1 VKVTSERLPR
11 SIMQLTI
18 ELEETL
24 VEKELDRAARSLSQK
39 VRVPGFRPGKAPR
52 AILERFYGRPALVE
66 EATDGIINAGFRKA
80 LEQEGI
86 EPIAQANV
94 VDVQFAN
101 SPYTFVVHVPV
112 EPITK
117 IADYSGIKVP
127 YSVPA
132 VTDEVLQRALDD
144 LREKHVVLREP
155 EEARATKQGDLV
167 TAEVDVRKDGASING
182 RVDGQPAPST
192 DLILEPG
199 RLIPGLMEGVIGMN
213 VGDHKDIEA
222 TMPDDYTDE
231 ALRGSKVVFDVTV
244 RRIQERVLPDWD
256 ELPTLEESEG
266 SMADLKHKTSDDL
279 AKNARQNAENRVVN
293 EFIDTLVAGA
303 EFDYSDIMIQQEAD
317 RLLQSQ
323 EAEYVRYGTTAE
335 AVYKQMGR
343 SRDEFVKQMLPQG
356 KERLKRN
363 LVMREFITAEGIT
376 IGDDD
381 IDAEIEEMVSV
392 YPAEQHEM
400 MKSIL
405 RSQLLTTVANGALD
419 KKVRARIIEVAG
431 VVGDATPATKK
442 KSAKKGA
449 EESAPA
455 AETPKKKSA
464 KKDAEESA
472 PAAEAPKK
480 KSAKK
485 DAKESAPAA
494 EAPKKKSA
502 KKDAEESAPAAEAP
516 KKKSAKKAD

>member
-1 VKVTSERLPR
+1 
-11 SIMQLTI
+11 MQLTI

-66 EATDGIINAGFRKA
+66 EATDGIINSGFRKA

-86 EPIAQANV
+86 EPIAQASV

-117 IADYSGIKVP
+117 IPDYSGIKVP
-127 YSVPA
+127 YTVPA

-144 LREKHVVLREP
+144 MREKHVVLREP
-155 EEARATKQGDLV
+155 EESRAAQQGDLV
-167 TAEVDVRKDGASING
+167 SAEVDVRKDGTSING
-182 RVDGQPAPST
+182 RVEGQPAPST

-199 RLIPGLMEGVIGMN
+199 RLIPGLMEGVVGMN
-213 VGDHKDIEA
+213 VGDHKDIDA
-222 TMPDDYTDE
+222 TMPDDYSDE
-231 ALRGSKVVFDVTV
+231 SLRGAKVVFDVTV
-244 RRIQERVLPDWD
+244 RRIQERILPDWD

-266 SMADLKHKTSDDL
+266 SLADLKHKTSDDL
-279 AKNARQNAENRVVN
+279 AKNARQNAENRVVT
-293 EFIDTLVAGA
+293 EFIDSLVAGA

-343 SRDEFVKQMLPQG
+343 SRDEFVTQMLPQG
-356 KERLKRN
+356 EERLKRN

-431 VVGDATPATKK
+431 IVGDATPAPKK
-442 KSAKKGA
+442 KSAKKGV
-449 EESAPA
+449 
-455 AETPKKKSA
+455 
-464 KKDAEESA
+464 EESA

-485 DAKESAPAA
+485 DAEESAPAA

-516 KKKSAKKAD
+516 KKKSAKKAE

>member
-1 VKVTSERLPR
+1 MKVTSERLPR

-18 ELEETL
+18 ELEETM

-86 EPIAQANV
+86 EPIAQASV
-94 VDVQFAN
+94 VDVQFATT
-101 SPYTFVVHVPV
+101 PYTVVVHVPV

-117 IADYSGIKVP
+117 IPDYSGIKVP
-127 YSVPA
+127 FDVPA

-155 EEARATKQGDLV
+155 EEPRAAQQGDLV
-167 TAEVDVRKDGASING
+167 TAEVDVRKDDVSING

-192 DLILEPG
+192 DLILESG

-213 VGDHKDIEA
+213 IGDQKNIDA
-222 TMPDDYTDE
+222 TMPDDYSDE
-231 ALRGSKVVFDVTV
+231 DLRGAAVVFDVTV
-244 RRIQERVLPDWD
+244 RRIQGRILPEWD

-266 SMADLKHKTSDDL
+266 SLADLKHKTSDDL

-293 EFIDTLVAGA
+293 EFIDALVAGA
-303 EFDYSDIMIQQEAD
+303 EFDYSDIMIEQEAD

-343 SRDEFVKQMLPQG
+343 NRSEFVKQMLPQG
-356 KERLKRN
+356 EERLKRN

-381 IDAEIEEMVSV
+381 IDAEIAEMVSV
-392 YPAEQHEM
+392 YPAEQHDM

-405 RSQLLTTVANGALD
+405 RGQLLTTVANGALD

-431 VVGDATPATKK
+431 VAG
-442 KSAKKGA
+442 G
-449 EESAPA
+449 A

-464 KKDAEESA
+464 KKVAAADEAA

-480 KSAKK
+480 KSTKK
-485 DAKESAPAA
+485 AAAAADEATPAA
-494 EAPKKKSA
+494 ETPKKKST
-502 KKDAEESAPAAEAP
+502 
-516 KKKSAKKAD
+516 KKAE

>member
-1 VKVTSERLPR
+1 MKVTSERLPR

-18 ELEETL
+18 ELEETM

-80 LEQEGI
+80 LEQEGV

-94 VDVQFAN
+94 IDVQFATT
-101 SPYTFVVHVPV
+101 PYTFVVHVPV

-117 IADYSGIKVP
+117 IPDYSGIKVP
-127 YSVPA
+127 FNVPA

-155 EEARATKQGDLV
+155 EEPRAAQQGDLV
-167 TAEVDVRKDGASING
+167 TAEVDVRKDDVSING
-182 RVDGQPAPST
+182 RIDGQPAPST

-199 RLIPGLMEGVIGMN
+199 RLIPGLMESVIGMN
-213 VGDHKDIEA
+213 IDDQKNIDA
-222 TMPDDYTDE
+222 TMPDDYSDE
-231 ALRGSKVVFDVTV
+231 DLRGATVVFDVTV
-244 RRIQERVLPDWD
+244 RRIQDRILPEWD

-266 SMADLKHKTSDDL
+266 SLADLKHKTSDDL

-293 EFIDTLVAGA
+293 EFIDALVAGA
-303 EFDYSDIMIQQEAD
+303 EFDYSDIMIEQEAD

-323 EAEYVRYGTTAE
+323 ESEYVRYGTTAE

-343 SRDEFVKQMLPQG
+343 DRSEFVQQMLPQG
-356 KERLKRN
+356 EERLKRN

-376 IGDDD
+376 IGDED
-381 IDAEIEEMVSV
+381 IDAEIEEMVNV

-405 RSQLLTTVANGALD
+405 RGQLLTTVANGALD

-431 VVGDATPATKK
+431 VTGDVVEA
-442 KSAKKGA
+442 
-449 EESAPA
+449 
-455 AETPKKKSA
+455 PKKKST
-464 KKDAEESA
+464 KKAATADAA

-480 KSAKK
+480 KSTKK
-485 DAKESAPAA
+485 AATADAAPAA
-494 EAPKKKSA
+494 EAPKKKST
-502 KKDAEESAPAAEAP
+502 
-516 KKKSAKKAD
+516 KKAE

>member
-1 VKVTSERLPR
+1 VALFSTEFSVKVTSERLPR

-18 ELEETL
+18 ELEETT

-86 EPIAQANV
+86 EPIAQASV
-94 VDVQFAN
+94 VDAQFVTA
-101 SPYTFVVHVPV
+101 PYTFVVHVPV
-112 EPITK
+112 EPVTK
-117 IADYSGIKVP
+117 IPDYSGIKVP
-127 YSVPA
+127 FNVPA

-155 EEARATKQGDLV
+155 EEPRAAKQGDMV
-167 TAEVDVRKDGASING
+167 TAEVDVRKGDVSING

-199 RLIPGLMEGVIGMN
+199 RLIPGLMESVIGMN
-213 VGDHKDIEA
+213 IGEQKNIDA
-222 TMPDDYTDE
+222 TMPDDYSDE
-231 ALRGSKVVFDVTV
+231 DLRGAAVVFDVTV
-244 RRIQERVLPDWD
+244 RRIQDRILPEWD

-266 SMADLKHKTSDDL
+266 SLADLKHKTSDDL

-293 EFIDTLVAGA
+293 EFIDALVAGA
-303 EFDYSDIMIQQEAD
+303 EFDYSDIMIEQEAD

-323 EAEYVRYGTTAE
+323 ESEYVRYGTTAE

-356 KERLKRN
+356 EERLKRN
-363 LVMREFITAEGIT
+363 LVMREFITAEGIM
-376 IGDDD
+376 IGDED
-381 IDAEIEEMVSV
+381 IDAEIEEMVGV
-392 YPAEQHEM
+392 YPAEQHDM

-405 RSQLLTTVANGALD
+405 RGQLLTTVANGALD

-431 VVGDATPATKK
+431 VSGDV
-442 KSAKKGA
+442 A
-449 EESAPA
+449 EA
-455 AETPKKKSA
+455 PKKKST
-464 KKDAEESA
+464 KKAAADEAASDAEAPKKKSTKKAAADEAA

-480 KSAKK
+480 KST
-485 DAKESAPAA
+485 
-494 EAPKKKSA
+494 
-502 KKDAEESAPAAEAP
+502 
-516 KKKSAKKAD
+516 KKAE